1 MSVRTAPQETKARI
15 HQLVDDLPLASLTV
29 VERFVTFVHNQA
41 QQGEPIIV
49 APDGDAAP
57 YRYPTVSVPASS
69 LSKLIGLM
77 PPVGGDALADTEALY
92 DGD

>member
-1 MSVRTAPQETKARI
+1 MSVQTAPQETKARI

-41 QQGEPIIV
+41 QQGEPVVV
-49 APDGDAAP
+49 APDGDLAP
-57 YRYPTVSVPASS
+57 YRYPTVSLPASA
-69 LSKLIGLM
+69 LGKLIGLM